1 MLCNRPQVGH
11 RAPSGRRSTG
21 RGGLQVS
28 AAIKRGSDKTIVC
41 SKTLVAKKGEEVAV
55 QDLCQQVLDFSRERM
70 ADRASGIL
78 DFQVGTST

>member
-1 MLCNRPQVGH
+1 M
-11 RAPSGRRSTG
+11 S
-21 RGGLQVS
+21 RGGLRVS

-70 ADRASGIL
+70 TDRASGIL